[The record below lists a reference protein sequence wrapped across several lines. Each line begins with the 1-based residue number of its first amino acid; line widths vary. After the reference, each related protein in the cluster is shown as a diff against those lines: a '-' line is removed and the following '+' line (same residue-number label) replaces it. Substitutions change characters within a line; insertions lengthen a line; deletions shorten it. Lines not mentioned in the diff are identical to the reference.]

1 MSNSA
6 TSAAKR
12 RRAGPLLASPLFQSP
27 NSFQSNQEN
36 QTQLPEP
43 EQQSLNS
50 GRGLTLQQCINLID
64 NRLVKLEKG
73 TLSQPVNE
81 TVVKDNNS
89 DNSNELLLNTFTG
102 LLNQHVEEFNHRYE
116 ILASEFALLKDTVM
130 GLQSYTMDINKTLIE
145 ERIRILSDIK
155 SNPISIDEEIKDTSV
170 IPTEL
175 LEESTVALNE
185 VFDENMNLEMK
196 EETTI
201 IQSKKKGGKK
211 GNHVSLTEVI
221 A

>member
-27 NSFQSNQEN
+27 NSFQSNQDILPN
-36 QTQLPEP
+36 QTQQQEP
-43 EQQSLNS
+43 EAQSLNN

-73 TLSQPVNE
+73 VLSHE
-81 TVVKDNNS
+81 TVVNNNNYDNN
-89 DNSNELLLNTFTG
+89 NELLLNSFTG

-130 GLQSYTMDINKTLIE
+130 GLQSYTMDINKTLME

-155 SNPISIDEEIKDTSV
+155 SNPISIDEEIKDNSA
-170 IPTEL
+170 IPTES
-175 LEESTVALNE
+175 LEESTDALNE
-185 VFDENMNLEMK
+185 HGDANINFEVK

-211 GNHVSLTEVI
+211 GNHVSLTEVV